1 MDGNGELDFAEF
13 AVMWAPY
20 VGVEAGTPAAAA
32 PEMAVV
38 DGTDGHQARK
48 PMARGNPGSRKG
60 VQIDSNERNGAAHP
74 DADPAAPAVPAVP
87 TLKRQQSSMSNKLT
101 TLVSSSFA
109 KKVKQSKHTFSFRR
123 RASSSLLFG
132 SRKSASSSAANEA
145 GPAAANEGRAPS
157 VLFMAGA
164 VEAKPQ
170 ASAAPTG
177 SSDAFLS
184 ALEQAEQR
192 DLDSQRRLEAADG
205 RAKLLST
212 ITSEAAA
219 LSPPAPPPLPSK
231 GKSSNGSPQG
241 SSSRKSSN
249 GSSHGGSAAAGLGKK
264 RVSNKAV
271 VLATSEQRS

>member
-1 MDGNGELDFAEF
+1 VDGNGELDFAEF

-38 DGTDGHQARK
+38 DGSDGQARK
-48 PMARGNPGSRKG
+48 PMARGKPGSRKG

-164 VEAKPQ
+164 VEGKPQ

-192 DLDSQRRLEAADG
+192 DLDSQRRLESTDG

-212 ITSEAAA
+212 TTSEAAA

-241 SSSRKSSN
+241 SSSSKSSN